1 MSSVRVEQ
9 RISIYGNG
17 GGSPEMKPRWR
28 WRRER
33 RTVDALTLDPWTTTC
48 PQDRWELVTSTEG
61 HLNSQFEKRDG
72 RQKHHRQYRTG
83 ACTVRVPYTLL
94 LPSY

>member
-1 MSSVRVEQ
+1 MGEQ

-28 WRRER
+28 RGAT
-33 RTVDALTLDPWTTTC
+33 TVEALTLDLGRPHA

-61 HLNSQFEKRDG
+61 HLNSQFENA
-72 RQKHHRQYRTG
+72 TG
-83 ACTVRVPYTLL
+83 VKASSAISNRACTVGVPYTLL
-94 LPSY
+94 LTSY